1 MFSLFGGSKN
11 YSIGID
17 FGTSAIKVVELFK
30 KNQKIY
36 LDNYGWADL
45 GLKNPSSIKGLASL
59 DSQSIQNENLQK
71 YLEKLVKSMKL
82 KSNEAYISLPGF
94 SGLITVIE
102 FPDMDGEELEEAIRF
117 EARKYIPISLDE
129 VALDWEII
137 GSNEAVSGAGKK
149 SDIEKNNIKNGDE
162 TGKESS
168 SWNRDIGNIM
178 NPSAK
183 TGFAK
188 KRNEIL
194 LVAAPK
200 SEVMRCGDIVEGA
213 GLKVKNVEL
222 ELFSLV
228 RSLVGNDAGCF
239 LIIDIGSR
247 ITNIILVEKGNI
259 RVSRNIEGGGSE
271 VTNAIADSLNISKQ
285 RAEELKKENKDFINN
300 KEMSLAIP
308 VLDMIA
314 NESIRIINAFKE
326 KNPNFARIDG
336 VILSGGCSKLQGI
349 DKYFDQKIGIQTS
362 IGNPWKRVICDEKMN
377 PFIKKLGT
385 SFSVA
390 LGVAFRG
397 LEEAE
402 KKQ

>member
-1 MFSLFGGSKN
+1 MFKLFGGSKN

-17 FGTSAIKVVELFK
+17 FGTSAIKVVELSK

-36 LDNYGWADL
+36 LENYGWVDL

-59 DSQSIQNENLQK
+59 DSQSIQNKKLQK

-82 KSNEAYISLPGF
+82 DSRAAYISLPGS
-94 SGLITVIE
+94 SGLVTVIE
-102 FPDMDGEELEEAIRF
+102 FPDMNEDELEEAIRF

-137 GSNEAVSGAGKK
+137 GSDKISSGVNEKENV
-149 SDIEKNNIKNGDE
+149 EKNNIENKNE
-162 TGKESS
+162 VKKEPSA
-168 SWNRDIGNIM
+168 WNKDLGSIM
-178 NPSAK
+178 NPSKK
-183 TGFAK
+183 TGSMEK
-188 KRNEIL
+188 KNEIL

-200 SEVMRCGDIVEGA
+200 NEVMRCGNIVEGA
-213 GLKVKNVEL
+213 GLKVENVEL

-247 ITNIILVEKGNI
+247 ITNIILVEKGTI

-271 VTNAIADSLNISKQ
+271 VTNVIADSLNISKQ
-285 RAEELKKENKDFINN
+285 RAEELKKEDKDFINN

-314 NESIRIINAFKE
+314 SESIRIINAYKE
-326 KNPNFARIDG
+326 KNSSFSRIDG
-336 VILSGGCSKLQGI
+336 VILSGGCSRLKGI
-349 DKYFDQKIGIQTS
+349 DKYFNQKIGIQTS
-362 IGNPWKRVICDEKMN
+362 VGNPWKRVAFNEKLN
-377 PFIKKLGT
+377 PFVEKLGT

-397 LEEAE
+397 MEETE
-402 KKQ
+402 KK